1 MVITFS
7 GRRAPHN
14 SNVGIADCVLTGV
27 AGGLISAAPLWHG
40 HGACCLRLWRL
51 GKGCADGGQTGMM
64 PIGMMLGGRL
74 MFARLCERLEALDLG
89 PSERMGLG

>member
-1 MVITFS
+1 M
-7 GRRAPHN
+7 
-14 SNVGIADCVLTGV
+14 
-27 AGGLISAAPLWHG
+27 
-40 HGACCLRLWRL
+40 RLWRL